1 MIHDKRDMPL
11 TANRDAKQYSTSM
24 DSINITAGALPGA
37 VIIDGSINSRPGSP
51 RGCIAGSD
59 GGSVQ
64 RCDLM
69 P

>member
-1 MIHDKRDMPL
+1 MTKETCHSLL
-11 TANRDAKQYSTSM
+11 TEANQYSM

>member
-1 MIHDKRDMPL
+1 MTKETCHSLD
-11 TANRDAKQYSTSM
+11 TEANQNST
-24 DSINITAGALPGA
+24 DSINITAGALPRA
-37 VIIDGSINSRPGSP
+37 LILDGSINSRPGSP

>member
-1 MIHDKRDMPL
+1 MTKETCHSLHVL
-11 TANRDAKQYSTSM
+11 TEANPYSM
-24 DSINITAGALPGA
+24 DSINILTAGALPGA
-37 VIIDGSINSRPGSP
+37 LIIDGSINSRPGSP